1 MCELGA
7 SGQNA
12 VDSEVETRHR
22 GVHFKLSFFFNSCLF
37 LRNNVYLCVNQT
49 LKKLF
54 IMSREEFLSI
64 ADSYYAEFE
73 SLKESST
80 LYDYEKSLAE
90 MMQKV
95 SCEYMEKHLNEGFV
109 TKDRRKKKL

>member
-1 MCELGA
+1 M
-7 SGQNA
+7 
-12 VDSEVETRHR
+12 
-22 GVHFKLSFFFNSCLF
+22 HFKLSFFSIHVFF

-49 LKKLF
+49 IKRLF

-80 LYDYEKSLAE
+80 LYDYEKSLAVT
-90 MMQKV
+90 MQKV
-95 SCEYMEKHLNEGFV
+95 CCEYMEKHLNEGFV